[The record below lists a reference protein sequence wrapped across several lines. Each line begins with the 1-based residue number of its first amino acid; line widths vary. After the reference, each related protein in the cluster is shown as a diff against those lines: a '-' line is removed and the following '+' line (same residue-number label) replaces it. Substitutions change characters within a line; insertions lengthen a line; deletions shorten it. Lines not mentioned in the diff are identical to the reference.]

1 MDWLGLPFCPCS
13 FLLTGFE
20 DNYGMLLGHFTRQN
34 GVSTEE
40 IRQFLSIGEDY
51 EDLE

>member
-1 MDWLGLPFCPCS
+1 MDWLGLSFCPCS

-20 DNYGMLLGHFTRQN
+20 DNYGMLLRHFTRQN

-40 IRQFLSIGEDY
+40 IRQFLIIGEDY